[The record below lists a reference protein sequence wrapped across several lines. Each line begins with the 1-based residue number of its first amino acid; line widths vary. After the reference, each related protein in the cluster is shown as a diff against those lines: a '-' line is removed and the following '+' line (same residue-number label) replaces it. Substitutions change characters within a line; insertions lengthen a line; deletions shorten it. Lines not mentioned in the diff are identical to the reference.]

1 MDAFILSSKSSEME
15 KVNPSFATFFTS
27 FVEELFASVARDRVL
42 SRGDIRRVI
51 ARQVRFTG
59 QQALRLVAVAATF
72 VGMMT
77 VAQSAAQLQRFGGS
91 QALGPLLVA
100 AIFRELGPLL
110 TALIV
115 ISRSV
120 SAVASELSSMKA
132 NGEIEML
139 KASGISPLS
148 YLVFPRVAGGALA
161 LTFLTMHFV
170 WIALAVG
177 FGVAQFF
184 VVLPWNRFLV
194 DLLNA
199 LGPVDILIFLV
210 KTLGTGFVVFSL
222 ACFYGLR
229 ISGRHYEIPQ
239 ATTQAVVA
247 SFLMAFGLQICL
259 SVFYYMSLA
268 QRWGLGGLM

>member
-1 MDAFILSSKSSEME
+1 M
-15 KVNPSFATFFTS
+15 NPSFATFFAS
-27 FVEELFASVARDRVL
+27 FIEELFSSVARDRAL

-51 ARQVRFTG
+51 ARQVKFTG
-59 QQALRLVAVAATF
+59 QQAFRLVAVAAIF
-72 VGMMT
+72 VGFMT
-77 VAQSAAQLQRFGGS
+77 VAQSAAQLQRWGGS
-91 QALGPLLVA
+91 QALGPILVG

-115 ISRSV
+115 ISRSA
-120 SAVASELSSMKA
+120 SAVASELASMKA

-148 YLVFPRVAGGALA
+148 YLVFPRVVGGVMSL
-161 LTFLTMHFV
+161 LFLTMHFV

-177 FGVAQFF
+177 FTSAQFF
-184 VVLPWNRFLV
+184 VVLPWSRFLL

-199 LGPVDILIFLV
+199 LGPFDILIFFL
-210 KTLGTGFVVFSL
+210 KTIGTGFIVFSL

-229 ISGRHYEIPQ
+229 ISGRNYEIPQ

-247 SFLMAFGLQICL
+247 AFLMAFGLQICL
-259 SVFYYMSLA
+259 SAYYYMSLA

>member
-1 MDAFILSSKSSEME
+1 M
-15 KVNPSFATFFTS
+15 NPSFATFFVS
-27 FVEELFASVARDRVL
+27 FIEELFASVARDRAL
-42 SRGDIRRVI
+42 NRGDIRRVI
-51 ARQVRFTG
+51 ERQVKFTG
-59 QQALRLVAVAATF
+59 QQAFRLVALAAIL
-72 VGMMT
+72 VGLMT
-77 VAQSAAQLQRFGGS
+77 VAQSAAQLQRWGGS

-110 TALIV
+110 AALIV

-148 YLVFPRVAGGALA
+148 YLVFPRVAGGALS
-161 LTFLTMHFV
+161 LMFLTMHFV

-177 FGVAQFF
+177 FAAAQFF
-184 VVLPWNRFLV
+184 VVLPWGRFV
-194 DLLNA
+194 SDIMNA
-199 LGPVDILIFLV
+199 LGPADVLVFFL
-210 KTLGTGFVVFSL
+210 KTCGTGFLIFSL

-229 ISGRHYEIPQ
+229 TSGRSYEIPQ

-247 SFLMAFGLQICL
+247 SFLVTFGLQICL
-259 SVFYYMSLA
+259 SISYYLSLA
-268 QRWGLGGLM
+268 HRWGLGGLL